1 MTALSPEQHQKA
13 VDYIKR
19 HARPLEKA
27 LYAFYFEH
35 GGLET
40 IFTALS
46 KFQNGDGGFGRGLEP
61 DLRLSDSSVIAT
73 TIAFQKFR
81 ALNIPPYHPMVQK
94 AAQYLL
100 NQYDATQ
107 KTWSNIPAH
116 IDDAP
121 HAPWWGYSDDLSG
134 NLVNPRAEILGYVYD
149 YPGVFPTALRDE
161 LTQAVM
167 LHLQTHTDVEMHDLL
182 CYIRLAETVNLPSDL
197 HEKLVAFLTPMVENA
212 VPRTPSQWG
221 EYGLTPL
228 TVVSTPQS
236 LFYAHFAN
244 IIPQNIAYIN
254 AQQADDGYWSP
265 SWSWEF
271 ASATGWRDAERDLR
285 GMITLNN
292 LLFNHHFA

>member
-1 MTALSPEQHQKA
+1 MTALAPDPRQKA
-13 VDYIKR
+13 VNYIKAY
-19 HARPLEKA
+19 ARPLEKA

-35 GGLET
+35 GGLEP
-40 IFTALS
+40 ILIALS

-61 DLRLSDSSVIAT
+61 DLRLADSSVIAT

-81 ALNIPPYHPMVQK
+81 ALNIPPYHPMIQK
-94 AAQYLL
+94 AGQYLL
-100 NQYDATQ
+100 NQYDPIQ
-107 KTWSNIPAH
+107 KTWSNIPSN

-121 HAPWWGYSDDLSG
+121 HAPWWNYSDDLSG
-134 NLVNPRAEILGYVYD
+134 NMVNPRAEILGYFYD
-149 YPGVFPTALRDE
+149 YPTIFPSVLRDE
-161 LTQAVM
+161 LTHLVM
-167 LHLQTHTDVEMHDLL
+167 IHLETHTDVEMHDLL
-182 CYIRLAETVNLPSDL
+182 CYIRLAETANFPSDL
-197 HEKLVAFLTPMVENA
+197 REKLIAFLTPIVEKS

-236 LFYAHFAN
+236 LFYSHFAN
-244 IIPQNIAYIN
+244 IIPHNIAYIN
-254 AQQADDGYWSP
+254 AQQTDAGYWSP

-292 LLFNHHFA
+292 LLYNQLFS